1 MLKEILLYPPLQI
14 YFATLIIS
22 ILRYPKYFDSKLKYL
37 PVLLMYI
44 FLTELLGLIINL
56 DPSKNPFFNDFYAR
70 YNFIIFIV
78 YDLLFFGY
86 FFYLFWHYC
95 SNRKHKKLIFIGAFL
110 YTIVFIINGLAT
122 NIITEPQ
129 LYSYN
134 SGVVVLVIS
143 IALFLKENVHTPFFT
158 KNVLFWISIGLLVF
172 HIGFIPINILYSY
185 STIETKSLNYILP
198 KIHLALVFI
207 TYGCFCYGL
216 LRMKGKLKV

>member
-14 YFATLIIS
+14 YFATLVIS
-22 ILRYPKYFDSKLKYL
+22 ILRYGKYFDSKLKYL

-44 FLTELLGLIINL
+44 FLTELLGLIINI
-56 DPSKNPFFNDFYAR
+56 DPNKNPFFNDLYAR

-78 YDLLFFGY
+78 YDLMFFGY

-95 SNRKHKKLIFIGAFL
+95 THKKNKQFILFGTIAYILAF
-110 YTIVFIINGLAT
+110 IVNALAT
-122 NIITEPQ
+122 NIIIDPQ

-134 SGVVVLVIS
+134 IGVIILVIS
-143 IALFLKENVHTPFFT
+143 IILFLKENKNTPFFT
-158 KNVLFWISIGLLVF
+158 KNVLFWISVGLLIF

-185 STIETKSLNYILP
+185 STIETVKMNYILP

-207 TYGCFCYGL
+207 TYGCFIYGL
-216 LRMKGKLKV
+216 LRMKGKLKA